1 MSETDR
7 ATITIPPG
15 RTEDPHGWLWRLLFE
30 EVDRSLA
37 EAIEEGDRVEVAG
50 RLWEN
55 VVAGTAW
62 VRRDRSGLSRQEPDT
77 WLSDLVDAE
86 AERHIALSADLDTTL
101 AADDVFVL
109 QKAARPREERQ
120 ANIRVLLWLYL
131 GSGWIRVTEEW
142 DRIVFWDPAS
152 SEFVPY
158 SPELNLTYVRLF

>member
-7 ATITIPPG
+7 PSIAIPPG

-30 EVDRSLA
+30 EVDRRLA
-37 EAIEEGDRVEVAG
+37 EALEEADRVAVAG
-50 RLWEN
+50 GLWED

-62 VRRDRSGLSRQEPDT
+62 VRRDRGGLSRREPDT

-86 AERHIALSADLDTTL
+86 AERHISLSADLDSTL
-101 AADDVFVL
+101 DANHVFVL
-109 QKAARPREERQ
+109 NKAARPREERQ
-120 ANIRVLLWLYL
+120 ANIRLLLWRYL
-131 GSGWIRVTEEW
+131 SSGWIRVTEEQ